1 MSDIDDLENNLYD
14 FCKMIKE
21 YTRQKDY
28 KSALI
33 LVSGLRKFILD
44 LKKRCS

>member
-1 MSDIDDLENNLYD
+1 MADIDDLEDNLQDY
-14 FCKMIKE
+14 CKQIKE

-33 LVSGLRKFILD
+33 LISGLRKFILD
-44 LKKRCS
+44 LKKKV